1 MISVDTDVMMSVSMM
16 EGDSATLNI
25 DFSTRRGRK
34 MWMFGSKRSCIA
46 YITHNSYYLDSERF
60 GDRLKLVPG
69 SGSLAIRNMTTTDS
83 GLYYLNVT
91 DPGGEESKTFNVTV
105 YSECFVYVL

>member
-1 MISVDTDVMMSVSMM
+1 
-16 EGDSATLNI
+16 
-25 DFSTRRGRK
+25 
-34 MWMFGSKRSCIA
+34 MWMFGSKCIA
-46 YITHNSYYLDSERF
+46 YITHTSYYLNSEIF

-91 DPGGEESKTFNVTV
+91 DPGGEESKTFNVND
-105 YSECFVYVL
+105 YSECFVYVF